1 MSVCDWAL
9 THPLLRAY
17 HDEIWCR
24 PCHDDRLLFEYLVLE
39 SFQAGLSWL
48 TILKKKEAFEEAF
61 DHFEIDRVAA
71 YDQKKIE
78 ELLTNP
84 NIVRHRRK
92 IENSI
97 RMAQIVQSLR
107 EEYGSFDAYIWH
119 FTEGKIID
127 GQYRTM
133 SEVPTQSPLSAM
145 ISQDLYRRGCC
156 FVGPVIIYSYLQAI
170 GILNDHLVNCP
181 SRT

>member
-1 MSVCDWAL
+1 M
-9 THPLLRAY
+9 
-17 HDEIWCR
+17 
-24 PCHDDRLLFEYLVLE
+24 
-39 SFQAGLSWL
+39 
-48 TILKKKEAFEEAF
+48 
-61 DHFEIDRVAA
+61 AA

-145 ISQDLYRRGCC
+145 ISQDLYRRGCR

>member
-1 MSVCDWAL
+1 MFCDWAL

-24 PCHDDRLLFEYLVLE
+24 PCHEDRLLFEYLVLE

-92 IENSI
+92 LKIAFVWHKSCSHLERNMAALMLIFGILQRERSLMGNIE
-97 RMAQIVQSLR
+97 RCQRCRHKAL
-107 EEYGSFDAYIWH
+107 
-119 FTEGKIID
+119 
-127 GQYRTM
+127 
-133 SEVPTQSPLSAM
+133 
-145 ISQDLYRRGCC
+145 
-156 FVGPVIIYSYLQAI
+156 YLQ
-170 GILNDHLVNCP
+170 
-181 SRT
+181 